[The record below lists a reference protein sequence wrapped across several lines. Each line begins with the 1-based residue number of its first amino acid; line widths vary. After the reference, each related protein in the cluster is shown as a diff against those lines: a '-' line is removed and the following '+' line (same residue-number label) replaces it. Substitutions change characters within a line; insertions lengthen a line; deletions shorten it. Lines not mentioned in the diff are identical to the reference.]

1 MESLIPILQIFTP
14 RYWELSGP
22 HEAEPAPREA
32 VTDDLTLARLPRYR
46 DFMRMIAWVVVVLA
60 LAGCTKHYSPKKP
73 AVAPAPKVP
82 VLPVSS
88 LGTPSGL
95 LVQSGDPVTSD
106 RLPFDFPLNKGYSI
120 EGGWRGPNQ
129 VKGTTGFQRIGDF
142 AVRKSDNA
150 DVDPKEVME
159 TLEKWIGSSGAQSTQ
174 TSGAGSFSRSM
185 DYGTQQTLG
194 RITYSVQPESA
205 AKEVKFHFEVNEAP
219 RR

>member
-1 MESLIPILQIFTP
+1 MAL
-14 RYWELSGP
+14 
-22 HEAEPAPREA
+22 
-32 VTDDLTLARLPRYR
+32 
-46 DFMRMIAWVVVVLA
+46 VVVVLA

-73 AVAPAPKVP
+73 PVTPPAPKVP
-82 VLPVSS
+82 VLNVSS

-120 EGGWRGPNQ
+120 EGGWRGPSQ

-142 AVRKSDNA
+142 AVRKTDDA

-159 TLEKWIGSSGAQSTQ
+159 TLEKWIGSSGVQSTQ
-174 TSGAGSFSRSM
+174 TGGAGTFARSM

-194 RITYSVQPESA
+194 RITYSVQPESPG
-205 AKEVKFHFEVNEAP
+205 KEVKFHFEVNEAP
-219 RR
+219 RSAK